1 MSSSAALLSP
11 TTFAA
16 LYGHPT
22 IRWAAGGWTFFILEN
37 YILSENRTYLI
48 QELGDDKYH
57 AAYGTLST
65 VATASIGYAYY
76 TIRQAFGG
84 TAASLSSINNVPPK
98 FLTLWSKRPPP
109 IPNVIGAWVC
119 LSVGLTMAS
128 QSLPKLQIPFAL
140 VQQQINDEVL
150 PSSSSSQQQQH
161 GPQPL
166 PPQKSSPERREG
178 GGYQFQVR
186 CPFDFTDKKMKTLD
200 AGSNSDGA
208 LVVSGVERISRHPGL
223 WSLGLVGISQALIV
237 PTLPQRIWWIGP
249 AAVAWIGGSHTDS
262 RFRRNMG
269 GSLAPEYECQTSNI
283 PFWAMICGK
292 QQQGSMSQLL
302 TEELK
307 PLNAGIAI
315 AASSLWILRRVRR

>member
-1 MSSSAALLSP
+1 MSSAALVSP
-11 TTFAA
+11 TLAA
-16 LYGHPT
+16 VYSHPT

-48 QELGDDKYH
+48 QELGDEKYH

-65 VATASIGYAYY
+65 IATVSIGYAYY
-76 TIRQAFGG
+76 TIRQTFGPSS
-84 TAASLSSINNVPPK
+84 TLSTNMVPK
-98 FLTLWSKRPPP
+98 YLTLWAKSPPV
-109 IPNVIGAWVC
+109 PNVIGAWVC

-140 VQQQINDEVL
+140 VQQQQAENDAL
-150 PSSSSSQQQQH
+150 QSSSSQH

-166 PPQKSSPERREG
+166 QKSSADRG

-200 AGSNSDGA
+200 GNDGGM
-208 LVVSGVERISRHPGL
+208 VTGVERISRHPGL
-223 WSLGLVGISQALIV
+223 WSLGLVGMSQALIV

-269 GSLAPEYECQTSNI
+269 GSLSPDYESQTSNI

-292 QQQGSMSQLL
+292 QQGDSMSQFL

-307 PLNAGIAI
+307 PLNAGVAI